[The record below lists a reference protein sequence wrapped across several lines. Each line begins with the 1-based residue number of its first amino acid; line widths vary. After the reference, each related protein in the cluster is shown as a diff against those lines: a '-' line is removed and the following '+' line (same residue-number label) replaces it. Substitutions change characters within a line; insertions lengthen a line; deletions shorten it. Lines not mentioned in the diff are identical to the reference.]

1 MLNKYGEEIKVWA
14 KINKGGTFPEKRKW
28 FLYSHIQWKPI
39 STPLNPDL
47 IPQNTAPVIGHE
59 MGLTLSTTQ
68 KQFDP
73 WLIVKNSEMGKKTR
87 TGKKS
92 KKGSG
97 KKFDEYDPGLGL
109 FTARQF
115 LIHDVITVYFGVQT
129 QRVHTDELR
138 HLEVGPGKFI
148 DVLADQSG
156 KRPLYFGA
164 HFANTLY
171 FYCTSAED
179 YAKYEKNPWLGK
191 NEGLKIPGI

>member
-47 IPQNTAPVIGHE
+47 IPPKTAPVIGHE
-59 MGLTLSTTQ
+59 IGLTLSTTQ

-73 WLIVKNSEMGKKTR
+73 WLIVENSETGKKTR
-87 TGKKS
+87 TGKKP
-92 KKGSG
+92 KKVSE
-97 KKFDEYDPGLGL
+97 KNDEYDPGEGL
-109 FTARQF
+109 FAARQF
-115 LIHDVITVYFGVQT
+115 LVHDVITVYFGVRPQEVET
-129 QRVHTDELR
+129 YKLCL
-138 HLEVGPGKFI
+138 LEVGTGKFI

-156 KRPLYFGA
+156 KRPLYFDA
-164 HFANTLY
+164 HFANTPY

-179 YAKYEKNPWLGK
+179 YAKYDKNAWSGK
-191 NEGLKIPGI
+191 NAN